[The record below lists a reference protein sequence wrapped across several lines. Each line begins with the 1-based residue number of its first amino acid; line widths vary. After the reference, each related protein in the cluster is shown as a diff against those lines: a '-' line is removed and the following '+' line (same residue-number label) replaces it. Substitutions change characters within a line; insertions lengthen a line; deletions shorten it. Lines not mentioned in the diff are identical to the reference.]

1 MPQETLPEEV
11 EDQIHTCFSD
21 DEIAEY
27 ESRLPKLDYWYK
39 GIQGLLPGQD
49 SVSPDAMKNTNMVFA
64 WEQGNHMRQK
74 MFPLAKMAPVRE
86 STLTTAEEIFK
97 QTAHSDSVYAHT
109 CLCNS
114 RKEID
119 TTSRNIAAC
128 YTAVM
133 DLDYLP
139 EINKLDENGNYVMST
154 ERAATYLL
162 LYPRFCRFFK
172 MLPPSI
178 IVRTGKKVHRYTSFS
193 IKMSGTRNGASN
205 VSIRHLCIF
214 FMPTLLLVPCFPSCV
229 FHTAAG

>member
-1 MPQETLPEEV
+1 
-11 EDQIHTCFSD
+11 
-21 DEIAEY
+21 
-27 ESRLPKLDYWYK
+27 
-39 GIQGLLPGQD
+39 
-49 SVSPDAMKNTNMVFA
+49 
-64 WEQGNHMRQK
+64 MRQK

-162 LYPRFCRFFK
+162 LYPRFCRF
-172 MLPPSI
+172 S
-178 IVRTGKKVHRYTSFS
+178 RCS
-193 IKMSGTRNGASN
+193 
-205 VSIRHLCIF
+205 RH
-214 FMPTLLLVPCFPSCV
+214 P
-229 FHTAAG
+229 